1 MTNAGTVDASL
12 LGCWLQQRG
21 HKELPFG
28 YVTVQLPEGWIVKA
42 VAGEGEPNPGIGMCK
57 GTEVREY
64 GELKDETFWQA
75 AAQRA

>member
-1 MTNAGTVDASL
+1 MPASWGAGYHREGRRSCHLGMSL
-12 LGCWLQQRG
+12 S
-21 HKELPFG
+21 K
-28 YVTVQLPEGWIVKA
+28 LPEGWTVEA

-75 AAQRA
+75 GAQRA